1 MDKMKG
7 CVKSVEEKNGF
18 VKSVL
23 IVVVFSLFSANMS
36 ELYAQ
41 PQIELKNLVV
51 EYSQV
56 EGAKTITASGVKMAV
71 MRKALKMTPVA
82 PIASQVESVEILKMK
97 NASAQ
102 ERSKFESVLNRVLA
116 QYTDCGQHSS
126 PNGPVEVYVLMK
138 DAETAQELVIY
149 NREIFSLNI
158 LYGDFSVES
167 LQGLQ

>member
-1 MDKMKG
+1 MDRMK
-7 CVKSVEEKNGF
+7 GF

-23 IVVVFSLFSANMS
+23 IGIVFSMFSANMS

-41 PQIELKNLVV
+41 PQIELKSLVA

-82 PIASQVESVEILKMK
+82 PIASEVESVEILKMK
-97 NASAQ
+97 NASDQ
-102 ERSKFESVLNRVLA
+102 DRSRFESVLNRVLA

-138 DAETAQELVIY
+138 NPKLAKELVIY

-167 LQGLQ
+167 LQELQ